1 VWVSGRFFL
10 FLAFSTLLL
19 IFGTAASIKPSGF
32 QRNLESFFGSVDQ
45 DGNGEIEQVE
55 ATKFL
60 EHLDTRLMDKYG
72 TGAREGTTDLL
83 ISNQFEAFSYG
94 GTTISSEEMM
104 DHLKNM
110 MTANHV
116 VDWVTHGLQL
126 PQYAE
131 AFRQNAIMGLDF
143 PALIENE
150 SRALAEEL
158 GVQSILH
165 RTKITH
171 AIVRQVF
178 GLGATPAPPQGL
190 NCTTS
195 NSGGIQLKWEVPPFH
210 GSPPLHKHLV
220 QRWNISASMWIQ
232 VSDTQENMFLDKG
245 SLIPGSIYSYRVQSW
260 GGHGP
265 SKWVST
271 DGCMAGENLA
281 PAVPLSVSARVPPL
295 QPQEVDSVL
304 KTQVKQHI
312 GDNTNSGT
320 ITWLNSVVIVLF
332 ALLSRHAYF
341 FYVLSAA
348 LRYLKEQM
356 WMKLVQALE
365 SQYLWLRIFAR
376 CLVTAWESWE
386 SLIIWTRSR
395 TGVQSP
401 TGSQQPL
408 LFPEP
413 LPAVVPSSSSDLEY
427 SRRPLISRSASA
439 DSLMES
445 NGYYP
450 SLSPIEVRGRSSS
463 YSKSGTETDDEIDQR
478 SVAASTSPRAR
489 LEGPT
494 PYTRW
499 SKKRCNHEGCK
510 TRFDR
515 WHSVHDW
522 WMKLNNHYCRECQRV
537 FCVKHTRISPHGP
550 RGQCGLD
557 SNCYCYTCF
566 SSLSS
571 ESKRKLEERNKLRF
585 GPLASTSEHSFGWQQ
600 RVSLH

>member
-1 VWVSGRFFL
+1 
-10 FLAFSTLLL
+10 
-19 IFGTAASIKPSGF
+19 
-32 QRNLESFFGSVDQ
+32 
-45 DGNGEIEQVE
+45 
-55 ATKFL
+55 
-60 EHLDTRLMDKYG
+60 
-72 TGAREGTTDLL
+72 
-83 ISNQFEAFSYG
+83 
-94 GTTISSEEMM
+94 
-104 DHLKNM
+104 M

-178 GLGATPAPPQGL
+178 GLGATPASPQGL

-232 VSDTQENMFLDKG
+232 VSDTQENLFLDKG
-245 SLIPGSIYSYRVQSW
+245 SLIPGSVYSYRVQSW

-281 PAVPLSVSARVPPL
+281 PAVPLSVSALVPPL

-304 KTQVKQHI
+304 KTQDKQHI
-312 GDNTNSGT
+312 ADNTNSGT

-376 CLVTAWESWE
+376 CLVMAWESWE

-395 TGVQSP
+395 AGVQSP

-413 LPAVVPSSSSDLEY
+413 LPAVVASSSSDLEY

-489 LEGPT
+489 LEGRT

-499 SKKRCNHEGCK
+499 SKKR
-510 TRFDR
+510 
-515 WHSVHDW
+515 
-522 WMKLNNHYCRECQRV
+522 
-537 FCVKHTRISPHGP
+537 
-550 RGQCGLD
+550 
-557 SNCYCYTCF
+557 
-566 SSLSS
+566 
-571 ESKRKLEERNKLRF
+571 
-585 GPLASTSEHSFGWQQ
+585 
-600 RVSLH
+600 